1 MKRYF
6 DKSVSQSY
14 ITVIDLE
21 TTGVDTRNGSPI
33 LTYGLV
39 SFKVNEITT
48 DKPFLQ
54 YIYGALNLM
63 NLDY

>member
-33 LTYGLV
+33 LTY
-39 SFKVNEITT
+39 EI
-48 DKPFLQ
+48 
-54 YIYGALNLM
+54 GRAHV
-63 NLDY
+63 